1 MATQVP
7 NSRLIRDNALSV
19 TTALPAASGNVTCA
33 ALNLG
38 LAPYKPEEIILEI
51 YVPACAANT
60 STTDTYTYQLFDSA
74 DNSSFAAVSPAVLV
88 AVPGVSS
95 VGSAA
100 AYFRFGLPV
109 NVRQYAAVNV
119 AATASTGNNTA
130 QSFILSLLS

>member
-7 NSRLIRDNALSV
+7 NTRLIRDNALTV
-19 TTALPAASGNVTCA
+19 TTALPAASGNVTCT

-38 LAPYKPEEIILEI
+38 AAPYKPEEIILEI
-51 YVPACAANT
+51 YAPACAANT

-74 DNSSFAAVSPAVLV
+74 DNSTFAAVSPAVQV
-88 AVPGVSS
+88 AVPGVAST
-95 VGSAA
+95 GSAA

-109 NVRQYAAVNV
+109 NTRQYVAVKV
-119 AATASTGNNTA
+119 TATSGTGNNTA